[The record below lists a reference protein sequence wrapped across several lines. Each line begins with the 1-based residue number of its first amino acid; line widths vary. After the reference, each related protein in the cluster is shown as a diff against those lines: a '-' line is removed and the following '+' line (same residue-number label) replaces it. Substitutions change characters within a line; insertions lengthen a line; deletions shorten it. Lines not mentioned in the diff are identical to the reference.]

1 MLIFSPEISHEFYL
15 QTNLVLE
22 GLMWFQREEKYKF
35 LKKSEKI
42 PLTCFRRHQ
51 EAQNGHRWNEN
62 TGQNVVEDVEQWSS
76 MELDPNQNH
85 RPSSPRSSWEAN
97 DLLDG
102 QHVEKVEFAVIE
114 VIRQIAFVAVQL
126 QIDFWKSYHSRLNLR
141 NEFSISLVTLVF
153 INTFQIIMLN

>member
-1 MLIFSPEISHEFYL
+1 M
-15 QTNLVLE
+15 
-22 GLMWFQREEKYKF
+22 
-35 LKKSEKI
+35 
-42 PLTCFRRHQ
+42 
-51 EAQNGHRWNEN
+51 
-62 TGQNVVEDVEQWSS
+62 VEDVEQWSS

-126 QIDFWKSYHSRLNLR
+126 QIDF
-141 NEFSISLVTLVF
+141 
-153 INTFQIIMLN
+153 